1 MLERADIS
9 VAMAALGSDEAID
22 FADALILGEDIRR
35 LPLAARISRLAS
47 GIIRQNIII
56 AAAVKLCALLLGV
69 FGIIPLWIAAL
80 MDSAAS
86 AAVIVNSLRTFNKN
100 EKE

>member
-1 MLERADIS
+1 M
-9 VAMAALGSDEAID
+9 
-22 FADALILGEDIRR
+22 
-35 LPLAARISRLAS
+35 
-47 GIIRQNIII
+47 II

-69 FGIIPLWIAAL
+69 FGVIPLWIAAV

-86 AAVIVNSLRTFNKN
+86 AAVIINSLRTFNKN